1 MRHDDCGEP
10 GEPCS
15 CLLGRSIARQ
25 LDRMRAVGVADAVSV
40 EADERAELIA
50 AVTRTSE
57 MVGAL
62 LDLMERIVVGF
73 DDGRQLT
80 QADVERLRQ
89 HSALWRDQ
97 LERLRQRLASV
108 TIEPPTRVQ

>member
-1 MRHDDCGEP
+1 MR
-10 GEPCS
+10 S
-15 CLLGRSIARQ
+15 
-25 LDRMRAVGVADAVSV
+25 VGVADAVSV
-40 EADERAELIA
+40 EADERAQLIA

-62 LDLMERIVVGF
+62 LDLVERVVVGF

-80 QADVERLRQ
+80 QADVERLRE
-89 HSALWRDQ
+89 HSTLWRQQ

>member
-1 MRHDDCGEP
+1 VNF
-10 GEPCS
+10 S
-15 CLLGRSIARQ
+15 
-25 LDRMRAVGVADAVSV
+25 
-40 EADERAELIA
+40 ADERAELIG
-50 AVTRTSE
+50 AVTRTIE

-62 LDLMERIVVGF
+62 LDLVDRIVIGF

-80 QADVERLRQ
+80 QADVERLRE
-89 HSALWRDQ
+89 HSALWREQ

>member
-1 MRHDDCGEP
+1 MNF
-10 GEPCS
+10 S
-15 CLLGRSIARQ
+15 
-25 LDRMRAVGVADAVSV
+25 
-40 EADERAELIA
+40 ADERAELIG
-50 AVTRTSE
+50 AVTRTIE

-62 LDLMERIVVGF
+62 LDLVDRIVIGF

-80 QADVERLRQ
+80 QADVERLRE
-89 HSALWRDQ
+89 HSALWREQ

>member
-1 MRHDDCGEP
+1 
-10 GEPCS
+10 
-15 CLLGRSIARQ
+15 
-25 LDRMRAVGVADAVSV
+25 MRAVGVADAVSV

-62 LDLMERIVVGF
+62 LDLVDRIVVGF
-73 DDGRQLT
+73 DDRRQLT
-80 QADVERLRQ
+80 PADVQRLRQ